1 MSAGASTNVGI
12 LHETPYTD
20 VMGGTASHLLDH
32 NDDDDIKEV
41 DMSENEPVEIIDIDA
56 DNVTDGQQEYPTDEN
71 LSDNPS
77 KNQYGVSNT
86 VGDTAATS
94 TKDTTKD

>member
-56 DNVTDGQQEYPTDEN
+56 DNVTDG
-71 LSDNPS
+71 
-77 KNQYGVSNT
+77 
-86 VGDTAATS
+86 
-94 TKDTTKD
+94 